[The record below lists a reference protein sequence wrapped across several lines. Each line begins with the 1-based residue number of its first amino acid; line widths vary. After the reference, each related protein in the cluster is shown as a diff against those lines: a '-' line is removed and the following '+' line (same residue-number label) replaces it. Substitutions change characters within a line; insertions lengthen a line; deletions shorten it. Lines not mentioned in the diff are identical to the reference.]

1 MANSPLQL
9 TFQSDTT
16 AARNDIANLA
26 GHVVKNMVTIG
37 DAMKTAANHSG
48 DFQKVLG
55 ALPGIARTAFA
66 AFLGFEAAKLVFS
79 SLAGSIEGALGKM
92 KELVAVGQ
100 GARDA
105 GVGTDFFQ
113 RWTSHAGELNTTT
126 EKLAQTLKN
135 ARAAAEVSIGEGGE
149 PNQSPFQARLS
160 EHLKAGNISKEDVA
174 AYNAVSSVEEK
185 AKVVIDLIEKMNRE
199 GKALTALDLGKT
211 FFGPDV
217 EKQLREGT
225 TALSL
230 MRKDLEGIG
239 QAKWPPELVKRAE
252 DLNRELEL
260 AKKNLGDAAHTL
272 STDMAKSQLDVVG
285 YVRDWYK
292 YLTEVVGVLDRAYKW
307 VNDIATRFDEISNS
321 ATFREIKQ
329 LGYYF
334 DKLESTVARAGEAA
348 GVALGLRERG
358 IVDPELAGIYAT
370 PDGSIP
376 GERVLK
382 VGVGKKTEDKPLPK
396 KDTAKSDTDAI
407 KTYLNQLEKSVEV
420 LKAENDTFNLS
431 NTAKAQAV
439 EWEKLLAAAR
449 SAGREPTEK
458 EIANERRLAEEEGK
472 AKDAHEKLT
481 QAFAAANER
490 ANFFGEQAL
499 SAIEKIGISGT
510 RARDVILDFA
520 KALEK
525 AALQA
530 LLLGSGPLA
539 QLFGTQGAGGA
550 VGGLFGGLLGGKGLF
565 GGVGGGGGATDFEAL
580 GGAAIAGDVITAAS
594 GGRVGDI
601 RSRMRVPMSAFIG
614 APQFAIG
621 GGVPAIVH
629 PGEVILNAAQQR
641 NVASRLGGGGPIN
654 LTHAPVI
661 NGTGLSADQVYA
673 VIQRSQKDFSRQI
686 GPILNNWQMRHG

>member
-26 GHVVKNMVTIG
+26 GAVVKNMVTIG

-48 DFQKVLG
+48 DLQKVLG
-55 ALPGIARTAFA
+55 TLPGIARTAFA

-79 SLAGSIEGALGKM
+79 SLAGSIEGALEKL
-92 KELVAVGQ
+92 KELVSVGQ

-113 RWTSHAGELNTTT
+113 RWTAHAGELNTTT

-135 ARAAAEVSIGEGGE
+135 ARTAAEVSIGEGGE
-149 PNQSPFQARLS
+149 PNQSPFQSRLA
-160 EHLKAGNISKEDVA
+160 EHLKAGNISKEDIA

-185 AKVVIDLIEKMNRE
+185 SKVVIDLIEKMNRE
-199 GKALTALDLGKT
+199 GKALTALDLGKA
-211 FFGPDV
+211 FFGPDI

-239 QAKWPPELVKRAE
+239 QVKWPPELVKRAE

-272 STDMAKSQLDVVG
+272 SVDMASSQLDVVG

-292 YLTEVVGVLDRAYKW
+292 YLTQVVEVLDRAYKW

-334 DKLESTVARAGEAA
+334 DKLESTVARAGENA
-348 GVALGLRERG
+348 GVALGLRKRG

-376 GERVLK
+376 GERELK
-382 VGVGKKTEDKPLPK
+382 VRVGTKTNDKPLPK
-396 KDTAKSDTDAI
+396 KDTKESNDEI
-407 KTYLNQLEKSVEV
+407 ETYINNLKKSVEV
-420 LKAENDTFNLS
+420 LKAENETFNLS

-439 EWEKLLAAAR
+439 DMEKLLAAAR

-458 EIANERRLAEEEGK
+458 EIEDVRRLAGEEGK
-472 AKDAHEKLT
+472 AKDAHEALT

-510 RARDVILDFA
+510 RAKDVILDFA

-550 VGGLFGGLLGGKGLF
+550 TGGIFGGLLGGKGLF
-565 GGVGGGGGATDFEAL
+565 SGIGGSGSATDF
-580 GGAAIAGDVITAAS
+580 GGAALEGDVITAAN

-601 RSRMRVPMSAFIG
+601 RNRMRVPMSAFIG

-641 NVASRLGGGGPIN
+641 NVASRLGGGGPIH

-661 NGTGLSADQVYA
+661 NGTGLSAEQVFS
-673 VIQRSQKDFSRQI
+673 VVQRSQKEFARQI
-686 GPILNNWQMRHG
+686 GPIFNDWQRRHG